1 MKKRDITSCIFMIIE
16 IMTLIMTF
24 LKNKSIQFNFH
35 CKTVLIYF
43 QKRVMVYPNGESV
56 ERALYVWGE
65 SIEEILECATVK
77 LNLWAQAKYLYDMEG
92 NKVSFT

>member
-1 MKKRDITSCIFMIIE
+1 MVIE
-16 IMTLIMTF
+16 MMTLIITF
-24 LKNKSIQFNFH
+24 FKNKLIQFNFH
-35 CKTVLIYF
+35 FKIVPIYF

-92 NKVSFT
+92 NKVGLTY